1 LFCVLSN
8 ALASA
13 TSLQLIGL
21 YGLIIVAGTTAAV
34 KLRHRSLV
42 ALCIVSVILSGTMGV
57 WYGQWVLGLLALCL
71 GMGEWVSV
79 ARRLVAPRI
88 GS

>member
-1 LFCVLSN
+1 MLSN

-13 TSLQLIGL
+13 TLLQLIGL
-21 YGLIIVAGTTAAV
+21 YGLVIVAGTTAAV

-42 ALCIVSVILSGTMGV
+42 ALCIASVILSGTLGV
-57 WYGQWVLGLLALCL
+57 WYGQWVLGVLSLCL

-79 ARRLVAPRI
+79 ARRQTATRI